1 MAAQTSEPAVH
12 PESTHPGPIMGLMA
26 GYWQVK
32 ILLAAVEHDVFT
44 ALSGRSATSAEL
56 AADLGLVP
64 RGANDLLVGLR
75 HLGLL
80 ESADGGFANSAVA
93 DAFLVRGR
101 PAYLGGY
108 LRFCDQEL
116 NPAWDGLATAL
127 RTGQPQNHAAV
138 EGNPYDTL
146 YRDADATDGFL
157 DSMDLLTTPIGLA
170 MSRFDWS
177 RYKSFVDV
185 GGARGNF
192 AHQVVSANPHLTG
205 AVFDLPPLE
214 PAFTRHMAGLGGVA
228 PSITFH
234 GGDFFT
240 DRLPEAD
247 VLVFG
252 HVLHNW
258 GVEDRVRLLKNA
270 YDSLRP
276 GGAVFV
282 YDPMA
287 GGEQPSMHG
296 VLAGLAMLV
305 WSRGGHEYSVQELH
319 GWLAQ
324 AGFRPETAEVADLH
338 DDVLVVGHK
347 DR

>member
-1 MAAQTSEPAVH
+1 MAAQS
-12 PESTHPGPIMGLMA
+12 PESSVSPGPIMGIMA

-44 ALSGRSATSAEL
+44 KLSGRSATSAEL
-56 AADLGLVP
+56 TDDLGLVP
-64 RGANDLLVGLR
+64 LGTNDLLVGLS

-80 ESADGGFANSAVA
+80 ELENGKFTNSAVA
-93 DAFLVRGR
+93 DTFLARGCA
-101 PAYLGGY
+101 AYIGGY

-127 RTGQPQNHAAV
+127 RTGKPHNRAAV

-146 YRDADATDGFL
+146 YKDADATDGFL
-157 DSMDLLTTPIGLA
+157 DSMDLLATPIGLA

-177 RYKSFVDV
+177 GYTSFVDV

-205 AVFDLPPLE
+205 GVFDLPPLE
-214 PAFTRHMAGLGGVA
+214 SAFTGHMARLGGA
-228 PSITFH
+228 ASSITFH
-234 GGDFFT
+234 GGDFFK
-240 DRLPEAD
+240 DKLPEAD

-258 GVEDRVRLLKNA
+258 GVQDRSRLLKNA
-270 YDSLRP
+270 YDSLKP

-287 GGEQPSMHG
+287 GGDEPSMHA

-305 WSRGGHEYSVQELH
+305 WSRGGHEYSVHELH
-319 GWLAQ
+319 GWLEE

-338 DDVLVVGHK
+338 DDILVIGHK

>member
-1 MAAQTSEPAVH
+1 MAVQSPEPFVN
-12 PESTHPGPIMGLMA
+12 PGPIMGLMA
-26 GYWQVK
+26 GHWQVR
-32 ILLAAVEHDVFT
+32 ILLAAVELDVFT
-44 ALSGRSATSAEL
+44 KLSGRSATCAEL
-56 AADLGLVP
+56 ADDLGLVP
-64 RGANDLLVGLR
+64 RGTNDVLVGLS

-80 ESADGGFANSAVA
+80 ETEDGKFTNAAVA
-93 DAFLVRGR
+93 DHFLVRDR
-101 PAYLGGY
+101 AAYLGGY
-108 LRFCDQEL
+108 LRFCEQEL

-127 RTGQPQNHAAV
+127 RTGQPQNRAAV

-146 YRDADATDGFL
+146 YEDADATDGFL
-157 DSMDLLTTPIGLA
+157 DSMDLLSTPIGLA
-170 MSRFDWS
+170 LS
-177 RYKSFVDV
+177 RYDWRPYTSFVDV

-192 AHQVVSANPHLTG
+192 AHQVVTQNPRLTG

-214 PAFTRHMAGLGGVA
+214 SAFERHMAKLGGA
-228 PSITFH
+228 ASSLTFH
-234 GGDFFT
+234 GGDFFEEE
-240 DRLPEAD
+240 LPKAD

-258 GVEDRVRLLKNA
+258 GVEDRIRLLKNA
-270 YDSLRP
+270 YDSLEP
-276 GGAVFV
+276 GAAVFV

-287 GGEQPSMHG
+287 GGDAPSMHA

-319 GWLAQ
+319 GWLEEV
-324 AGFRPETAEVADLH
+324 GFRPETAAVADLH

>member
-1 MAAQTSEPAVH
+1 MAAQ
-12 PESTHPGPIMGLMA
+12 STELSVNPGPIMGLMA
-26 GYWQVK
+26 GYWQVRM
-32 ILLAAVEHDVFT
+32 LLAAVEHGVFT
-44 ALSGRSATSAEL
+44 ELAGRSATSAEL
-56 AADLGLVP
+56 AGDLGLVP
-64 RGANDLLVGLR
+64 LGTNDLLVGLS

-80 ESADGGFANSAVA
+80 ELRDGTFTNSAVA
-93 DAFLVRGR
+93 DRFLVQGR
-101 PAYLGGY
+101 AEYLGGY
-108 LRFCDQEL
+108 LRFCQQEL

-127 RTGQPQNHAAV
+127 RTGQPQNRAAV

-146 YRDADATDGFL
+146 YQDTDATDGFL
-157 DSMDLLTTPIGLA
+157 DSMDLLSTPIALA
-170 MSRFDWS
+170 LSRFDWS
-177 RYKSFVDV
+177 RYKSFVDI
-185 GGARGNF
+185 GGARGGF
-192 AHQVVSANPHLTG
+192 AHQVVTGNPHLTG

-214 PAFTRHMAGLGGVA
+214 PAFKRHMDKLGGAA
-228 PSITFH
+228 PSIAFH

-258 GVEDRVRLLKNA
+258 GVADRVRLLKNA
-270 YDSLRP
+270 YDAVRP

-287 GGEQPSMHG
+287 GGTEPSMHA

-305 WSRGGHEYSVQELH
+305 WSRGGAEYSVQELH
-319 GWLAQ
+319 GWLTE
-324 AGFRPETAEVADLH
+324 AGFRPETAEVAGLH
-338 DDVLVVGHK
+338 DDVLVIGHK

>member
-1 MAAQTSEPAVH
+1 MAHDASVN
-12 PESTHPGPIMGLMA
+12 PGPIMGIA
-26 GYWQVK
+26 IGYWQSK
-32 ILLAAVEHDVFT
+32 ILLAAVEHDIFT
-44 ALSGRSATSAEL
+44 TLSGRSATSAEL
-56 AADLGLVP
+56 ATELGLVP
-64 RGANDLLVGLR
+64 IGTNDLLVGLS

-80 ESADGGFANSAVA
+80 EMRNGRFANAPVA

-127 RTGQPQNHAAV
+127 RTGQPQNRAAV
-138 EGNPYDTL
+138 VGNPYDSL
-146 YRDADATDGFL
+146 YRDADATGDFL
-157 DSMDLLTTPIGLA
+157 DSMDLLATPIGLA
-170 MSRFDWS
+170 LSRFDWS
-177 RYKSFVDV
+177 PYASFVDI
-185 GGARGNF
+185 GGARGHF
-192 AHQVVSANPHLTG
+192 AHQVVTANPHLKG
-205 AVFDLPPLE
+205 AVFDLPPLQ
-214 PAFTRHMAGLGGVA
+214 PAFEQHMARLGGVG

-234 GGDFFT
+234 GGDFFQ
-240 DRLPEAD
+240 DPLPEAD

-258 GVEDRVRLLKNA
+258 GVEDRIRLLRNA
-270 YDSLRP
+270 YDVLKP

-287 GGEQPSMHG
+287 GGQAPAMHA

-305 WSRGGHEYSVQELH
+305 WSRGGHEYSVSDLH
-319 GWLAQ
+319 GWMKE
-324 AGFRPETAEVADLH
+324 AGFRPETAEVPDLN
-338 DDVLVVGHK
+338 DDVLVIGHK